1 MVYKAELIG
10 ILLALYLLSSL
21 SSQPTGTTLIGLDN
35 QVAIHA
41 LNNQKSKLSH
51 YLLDHL
57 LMASN
62 DLHVKQDKLMN
73 TADLCKA
80 KHQGNQLVAR
90 TKGVIDPRV
99 QWIPGHKD
107 FEPNEKAN
115 VQVKRAT
122 KGDSSPTT
130 DLPKS
135 L

>member
-80 KHQGNQLVAR
+80 
-90 TKGVIDPRV
+90 
-99 QWIPGHKD
+99 
-107 FEPNEKAN
+107 
-115 VQVKRAT
+115 
-122 KGDSSPTT
+122 
-130 DLPKS
+130 
-135 L
+135 